1 MSKVLEMAEAHLLN
15 VEREIN
21 MLRERQ
27 KTVEAEIEK
36 LTVYLREG
44 VAQLQQ
50 ERQKLSEPVPT
61 PSLAEPKQDEEP
73 QDLPW

>member
-36 LTVYLREG
+36 LTSYLREG

-61 PSLAEPKQDEEP
+61 PSLADPNREEEP
-73 QDLPW
+73 L

>member
-36 LTVYLREG
+36 LTLYLREG

-50 ERQKLSEPVPT
+50 ERQKLSEPDPT
-61 PSLAEPKQDEEP
+61 ASLADPNREKEP